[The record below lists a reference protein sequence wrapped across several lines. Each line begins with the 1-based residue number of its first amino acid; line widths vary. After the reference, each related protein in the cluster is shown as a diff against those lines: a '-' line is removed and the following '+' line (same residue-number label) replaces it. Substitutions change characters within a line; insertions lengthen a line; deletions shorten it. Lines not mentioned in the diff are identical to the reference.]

1 MIDILMAVYNGEKF
15 LSEQIESILAQDSD
29 GWHLYICDDHS
40 ADSSFD
46 IACRYAEKYPELITA
61 YRNDIPSGSACANFI
76 GMLKRS
82 QSEYVMFSDQDDYWK
97 PAKVRL
103 TFAEMERLEKTHG
116 DRPLLVHTEMEVV
129 DAQLSVLE
137 PRFTR
142 FQGIDPAASGL
153 NRLLA
158 QNNVTGCTMMIN
170 RRLADIIKT
179 APPEKMLMHD
189 WWAGI
194 AAAAFGH
201 IGFVS
206 EPLNMYRQH
215 GGNQL
220 GAVNNRSFSAFARAM
235 KNTKKLKAKVTAT
248 YEQAQAFLNE
258 YGDILPPHAKEI
270 VEIYAQLP
278 SCRKLTRISRIISRN
293 FKKQNF
299 MTAFGQL
306 IFC

>member
-40 ADSSFD
+40 SDSSFD
-46 IACRYAEKYPELITA
+46 IACRYAEKYPELITT
-61 YRNDIPSGSACANFI
+61 YRNDNPSGSACANFI
-76 GMLKRS
+76 GMLKKS

-97 PAKVRL
+97 PEKVRL
-103 TFAEMERLEKTHG
+103 TFAEMKRLEKRHG
-116 DRPLLVHTEMEVV
+116 DCPLLVHTEMEVV
-129 DAQLSVLE
+129 DAQLSALE
-137 PRFTR
+137 PHFTI
-142 FQGIDPAASGL
+142 FQGINPAASGL

-170 RRLADIIKT
+170 RRLAEIIKN

-220 GAVNNRSFSAFARAM
+220 GAVNNRSFSAFVRNE
-235 KNTKKLKAKVTAT
+235 NTQKLKARVTAT

-258 YGDILPPHAKEI
+258 YGDVLPPHAKKITEMY
-270 VEIYAQLP
+270 VQLP
-278 SCRKLTRISRIISRN
+278 SCHKLTRISRIICCN

-299 MTAFGQL
+299 MSALGQL